1 MSEISIIVKNKIAYP
16 ASAEAFIVRDNSD
29 YVINFSFGSEWDA
42 YGAKTARFALQ
53 GGGYIDVPFTGSSVA
68 VPVISTGR
76 RVDVGVFAGNLHTTT
91 SAILPLVPSIR
102 SSGGV
107 PVEPE
112 SSVYDKIMDML
123 GKLGGSK
130 PATADTLGLIKVGE
144 NLSITSDGTLSA
156 DASGGAMSDDDIL
169 ECLIAADMLAAVT
182 SGGAILADENN
193 QIILM

>member
-29 YVINFSFGSEWDA
+29 YVINFSFDSEWDA
-42 YGAKTARFALQ
+42 YGAKTARFAF
-53 GGGYIDVPFTGSSVA
+53 GSGYIDVPFTGNCVS
-68 VPVISTGR
+68 VPVMSEGR
-76 RVDVGVFAGNLHTTT
+76 MVKIGVFAGDISTTT
-91 SAILPLVPSIR
+91 PAILPLVRSIR

-123 GKLGGSK
+123 GKLGGK
-130 PATADTLGLIKVGE
+130 TPATADTLGMIKVGE